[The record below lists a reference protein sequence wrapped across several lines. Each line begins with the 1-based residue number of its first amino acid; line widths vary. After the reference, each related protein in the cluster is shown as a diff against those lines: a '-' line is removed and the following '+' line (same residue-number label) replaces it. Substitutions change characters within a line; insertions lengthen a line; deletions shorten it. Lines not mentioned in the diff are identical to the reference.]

1 MNKIPETLM
10 NDDFR
15 QMMRTD
21 IDFSSIKHH
30 SRKHHQRKITD
41 GMTQLLVNTCD
52 RFEKHKD
59 FPVWNVVKFS
69 REFQRKICSNNFH
82 SLRDA
87 MLTNDFSINHHYRV
101 PTQHSKGTTKS
112 VVVPI
117 KKIQMAVDYL
127 EDKRKEKRLVNDEVM
142 IDWNAPYQFH
152 SVDVPS
158 RIRIKTAS
166 LEKFAD
172 EVKDISERTYQKWNL
187 QMRVSE
193 AIQGDG
199 WIQQDYRESDFGRL
213 VGFNLCSLQTMPKKL
228 LSHILSGCYEVDV
241 NTCALLVLP
250 ELYKRMVNKS
260 HRFDAI
266 ERYTRHKD
274 IIREEVKDALCCDLE
289 MVKQGF
295 TSIAFGV
302 RKNIKNYVN
311 ADNRIETPTLTE
323 IFKSETVAATFK
335 EHPEVKSFWNE
346 MSFIF
351 KHLASATK
359 SSLSQYSKEQR
370 VAYLYQTNE
379 ASILRS
385 MMKEIGKRLV
395 VPKHDAIIVNQ
406 ALSPNELINLQD
418 KVYQDTGF
426 KITLKGKWL

>member
-1 MNKIPETLM
+1 MNRIPETLM

-158 RIRIKTAS
+158 RIRIKT
-166 LEKFAD
+166 
-172 EVKDISERTYQKWNL
+172 
-187 QMRVSE
+187 
-193 AIQGDG
+193 
-199 WIQQDYRESDFGRL
+199 
-213 VGFNLCSLQTMPKKL
+213 
-228 LSHILSGCYEVDV
+228 
-241 NTCALLVLP
+241 
-250 ELYKRMVNKS
+250 
-260 HRFDAI
+260 
-266 ERYTRHKD
+266 
-274 IIREEVKDALCCDLE
+274 
-289 MVKQGF
+289 
-295 TSIAFGV
+295 
-302 RKNIKNYVN
+302 
-311 ADNRIETPTLTE
+311 
-323 IFKSETVAATFK
+323 
-335 EHPEVKSFWNE
+335 
-346 MSFIF
+346 
-351 KHLASATK
+351 
-359 SSLSQYSKEQR
+359 
-370 VAYLYQTNE
+370 
-379 ASILRS
+379 
-385 MMKEIGKRLV
+385 
-395 VPKHDAIIVNQ
+395 
-406 ALSPNELINLQD
+406 
-418 KVYQDTGF
+418 
-426 KITLKGKWL
+426 